1 MKMLKSR
8 RYREDISSINRIV
21 HKKSGV
27 SLVEII
33 VALLILALAALPAV
47 GTFSTYYS
55 TSTRQME
62 QEMALKIAE
71 SVINLMQSLS
81 YDMINDGTLTA
92 VPLDIQT
99 PDGTV
104 QGTLNFGKPGPQMI
118 GLSADGKTPGH
129 PNNLYLI
136 GPQDPL
142 FLHPSK
148 PIGSFYTKEQAE
160 QINKEKGYI
169 MKEDAGRG
177 YRRAVPSPLPIDI
190 IEKESI
196 KSLLDNGQVV
206 ICAGGGG
213 IPVIKQGDKLEG
225 IAAVIDKDYASAK
238 LAELID
244 ADYLVILTAVNNVC
258 LNYGKENEVVLK
270 DVKKAEMATYLEEG
284 HFAKGS
290 MYPKVQA
297 VLNFLNNKNKVA
309 VIASLDNAKDAFKL
323 KAGTIIH

>member
-1 MKMLKSR
+1 MAKYVVSLGGNALGNNPIEQKQALIKVAEAITDLIMDNN
-8 RYREDISSINRIV
+8 EVAIV
-21 HKKSGV
+21 HGNG
-27 SLVEII
+27 
-33 VALLILALAALPAV
+33 PQV
-47 GTFSTYYS
+47 G
-55 TSTRQME
+55 M
-62 QEMALKIAE
+62 
-71 SVINLMQSLS
+71 INLAFETSKETPNMPFPECGAMSEGYIGYHIQNALYNSFKENNVNKS
-81 YDMINDGTLTA
+81 VVTLITQ
-92 VPLDIQT
+92 VLVD
-99 PDGTV
+99 
-104 QGTLNFGKPGPQMI
+104 
-118 GLSADGKTPGH
+118 
-129 PNNLYLI
+129 
-136 GPQDPL
+136 PQDPL

-148 PIGSFYTKEQAE
+148 PIGSFYNKEQAE

-177 YRRAVPSPLPIDI
+177 YRRVVPSPLPIDI
-190 IEKESI
+190 IEKESM

-213 IPVIKQGDKLEG
+213 IPVIKQDNKLEG
-225 IAAVIDKDYASAK
+225 VAAVIDKDYASAK

-270 DVKKAEMATYLEEG
+270 DVKKGDIAKYLEEG

-323 KAGTIIH
+323 KAGTIIK

>member
-1 MKMLKSR
+1 MAKYVVSLGGNALGNNPIEQKQALIKVAEAMTDLIMDNN
-8 RYREDISSINRIV
+8 EVAIV
-21 HKKSGV
+21 HGNG
-27 SLVEII
+27 
-33 VALLILALAALPAV
+33 PQV
-47 GTFSTYYS
+47 G
-55 TSTRQME
+55 M
-62 QEMALKIAE
+62 
-71 SVINLMQSLS
+71 INLAFETSKETPNMPFPECGAMSEGYIGYHIQNALYNSFKENNVNKS
-81 YDMINDGTLTA
+81 VVTLITQ
-92 VPLDIQT
+92 VLVD
-99 PDGTV
+99 
-104 QGTLNFGKPGPQMI
+104 
-118 GLSADGKTPGH
+118 
-129 PNNLYLI
+129 
-136 GPQDPL
+136 PQDPL

-148 PIGSFYTKEQAE
+148 PIGSFCNKEQAE

-177 YRRAVPSPLPIDI
+177 YRRVVPSPLPIDI

-213 IPVIKQGDKLEG
+213 IPVIKQDNKLESV
-225 IAAVIDKDYASAK
+225 AAVIDKDYASAK

-284 HFAKGS
+284 RFAKGS

-297 VLNFLNNKNKVA
+297 VLNFLNGNDKTA